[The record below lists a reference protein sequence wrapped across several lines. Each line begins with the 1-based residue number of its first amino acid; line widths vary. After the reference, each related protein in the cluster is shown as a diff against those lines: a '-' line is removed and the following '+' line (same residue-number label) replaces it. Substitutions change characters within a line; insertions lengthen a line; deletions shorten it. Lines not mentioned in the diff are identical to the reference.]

1 MTKEQARARI
11 TRLYEMIYYAQLME
25 CKAAKITA
33 QYYEETME
41 ALEVAAREL
50 EENTEEQKCGNCMY
64 FSNDGGVF
72 GRCMRIGAYEWNR
85 QTSANDK
92 CKDFMRVVAE

>member
-25 CKAAKITA
+25 CKVAKITA

-50 EENTEEQKCGNCMY
+50 DENTAKEKCGNCMY
-64 FSNDGGVF
+64 FSNNGGIIGCCDW
-72 GRCMRIGAYEWNR
+72 GRSIHI
-85 QTSANDK
+85 QTTANDK
-92 CKDFMRVVAE
+92 CENFMRAVAEQ

>member
-1 MTKEQARARI
+1 MTQEQARERI

-41 ALEVAAREL
+41 ALEVAAGAL
-50 EENTEEQKCGNCMY
+50 DENTEEQKCGNCMY

-72 GRCMRIGAYEWNR
+72 GRCMRIGAYECYR
-85 QTSANDK
+85 VTSANNT
-92 CKDFMRVVAE
+92 CEDFMRAVAE

>member
-1 MTKEQARARI
+1 MTKEQARERI

-64 FSNDGGVF
+64 FSNDGEIF
-72 GRCMRIGAYEWNR
+72 GRCMRIGDEWNR
-85 QTSANDK
+85 QTTANDK
-92 CKDFMRVVAE
+92 CGYFMREAE